1 MPDLPLAPLE
11 RRITFADTDAAGVA
25 HFSRLA
31 VIVEEA
37 IHSCFQSYGIPVLD
51 ATTAWPIVSL
61 HIDFAAPLRFGDTIH
76 LHLSPEKIG
85 NTSLT
90 WRFKAI
96 KPSNQ
101 SRAFMGTLTQ
111 CHLNPATGTPA
122 PVPDHYRTLLAA
134 ESFQVSG

>member
-1 MPDLPLAPLE
+1 MPDLPFTPLE

-37 IHSCFQSYGIPVLD
+37 IHSLFQSHGIPVQD
-51 ATTAWPIVSL
+51 STTAWPIVSL
-61 HIDFAAPLRFGDTIH
+61 HIDFAAPLRFGDTVIVH
-76 LHLSPEKIG
+76 LHPEKIG
-85 NTSLT
+85 STSLT
-90 WRFKAI
+90 WRFEAI

-101 SRAFMGTLTQ
+101 SPAFMGTLTQ

-122 PVPDHYRTLLAA
+122 PVPDHYRPLLDAK
-134 ESFQVSG
+134 SFQFSG